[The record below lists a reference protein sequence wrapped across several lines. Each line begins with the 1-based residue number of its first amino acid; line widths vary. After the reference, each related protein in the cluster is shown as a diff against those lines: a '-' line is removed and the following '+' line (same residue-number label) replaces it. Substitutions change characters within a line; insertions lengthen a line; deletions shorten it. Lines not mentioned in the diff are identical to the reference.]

1 MPHTTLSEPLHPG
14 PSIGFIGAFG
24 FASGLP
30 LPLTIFTLQQ
40 WFATYGL
47 SLHAIGL
54 TSLIGLA
61 YTLKFLWSA
70 LFDRAAPG
78 PLQLLG
84 RRRGWLM
91 LVQPA
96 MALAC
101 AALALS
107 DPKQA
112 VSGTVLAAVGLAFL
126 SASQDILIDAWRIDS
141 YPPERQGIALAAY
154 IWGYRGAMLVAGS
167 GVIYLS
173 TTGLG
178 WRGAYLLM
186 AGLMALGMMITLLA
200 PDPGGRALPLET
212 PSFAGRIEAAFLAPL
227 RDFLA
232 RPGAWPVLAFI
243 VLFRLGHMAA
253 DTTAA
258 GFYRTLHFN
267 SHDVA
272 AANFLP
278 QLAGTLAGAAAGGWL
293 VARLGRARALLLT
306 GTLQALSLGL
316 YLVLLAAGHDP
327 SVLSMKVGLE
337 EFAHAAADT
346 AFLTYL
352 SALCSRQYSAT
363 QYALLSSL
371 AALALHTLGGLS
383 GFAAEA
389 LGYRDFYLA
398 TILAGF
404 PALLIL
410 RRLSRAPA

>member
-1 MPHTTLSEPLHPG
+1 LPHTTLSEPLHPG

>member
-1 MPHTTLSEPLHPG
+1 M
-14 PSIGFIGAFG
+14 IGAFG

-78 PLQLLG
+78 LLQRLG

-96 MALAC
+96 MACAC

-107 DPKQA
+107 DPAQA
-112 VSGTVLAAVGLAFL
+112 VRGTVLAAIALAFL
-126 SASQDILIDAWRIDS
+126 SASQDILIDAWRIDT
-141 YPPERQGIALAAY
+141 YPPERQGMALAAY

-178 WRGAYLLM
+178 WRGAYLIM
-186 AGLMALGMMITLLA
+186 AGLMAAGSMITLLA
-200 PDPGGRALPLET
+200 PDPGGRAQPLHVQN
-212 PSFAGRIEAAFLAPL
+212 FAGRIEAAFLAPL

-232 RPGAWPVLAFI
+232 QPGAWPVLAFI

-258 GFYRTLHFN
+258 GFYRSLHFT

-293 VARLGRARALLLT
+293 VARLGSARALLLT
-306 GTLQALSLGL
+306 GTAQALSLGL
-316 YLVLLAAGHDP
+316 YLVLLAAGHDAP
-327 SVLSMKVGLE
+327 VLSAKVGLE

-352 SALCSRQYSAT
+352 SALCSREYSAT

-389 LGYRDFYLA
+389 LGYRNFYLA
-398 TILAGF
+398 TIAAGL

-410 RRLSRAPA
+410 QRLSRRRA

>member
-1 MPHTTLSEPLHPG
+1 LPHTPRSDATTIG

-78 PLQLLG
+78 ALQRLG

-96 MALAC
+96 MACAC

-112 VSGTVLAAVGLAFL
+112 VTGTVLAAVALAFL
-126 SASQDILIDAWRIDS
+126 SASQDILVDAWRIDT
-141 YPPERQGIALAAY
+141 YPPERQGVALAAY

-173 TTGLG
+173 TTDLG
-178 WRGAYLLM
+178 WRGAYMLM
-186 AGLMALGMMITLLA
+186 AGLMAAFTLITALA
-200 PDPGGRALPLET
+200 PDPGGLALPLEV

-227 RDFLA
+227 RDFMA

-258 GFYRTLHFN
+258 GFYRALHFS

-293 VARLGRARALLLT
+293 VARLGGARALLLT

-316 YLVLLAAGHDP
+316 YLVLLAAGHDAA
-327 SVLSMKVGLE
+327 VLSAKVGLE

-371 AALALHTLGGLS
+371 AALALHTLGGFS

-410 RRLSRAPA
+410 RRLSRAPT